1 MKLCLSHRFDAPVA
15 RVMRTLS
22 SAQYATHLA
31 AHHSFF
37 HEIEVL
43 RRRES
48 AGVVE
53 RSVRYR
59 ARPFITR
66 LGVFSLPATWFSW
79 VEQSRF
85 DLKAGLLSFDNV
97 PEVESV
103 RAKLV
108 NRGSM
113 QFDAQ
118 VDARG
123 HEHTRRTATFELAF
137 DVPALYRPLA
147 ELGLALVARQLES
160 SLDEEAAL
168 LAAWLAENAAQ
179 ARAA

>member
-15 RVMRTLS
+15 QVMRTLA
-22 SAQYATHLA
+22 SAEYATHLA

-37 HEIEVL
+37 DAIDVL
-43 RRRES
+43 RTRES
-48 AGVVE
+48 AGVVD

-79 VEQSRF
+79 IEESRF
-85 DLKAGLLSFDNV
+85 DLSAGLLSFDNV

-103 RAKLV
+103 RAKLL
-108 NRGSM
+108 NRGAM
-113 QFDAQ
+113 HFEAQ

-123 HEHTRRTATFELAF
+123 HEHTRRTSTFELAF
-137 DVPALYRPLA
+137 TVPALYRPLA
-147 ELGLALVARQLES
+147 ELGLSLVARQLES
-160 SLDEEAAL
+160 SLDEEATL
-168 LAAWLAENAAQ
+168 LAAWLAENTAQ